1 MLLTVAA
8 MAQHLTGRVTDS
20 ASGEPIG
27 WVNVYYDGMPVGTN
41 TDTDGRFS
49 LPLHPGKT
57 LIVSFMGYE
66 KQTFRIT
73 GSTANLQVLLKWAPH
88 ELKSATVKGKKKKY
102 SRKNNPAVELMKKVI
117 KAKKQ
122 TDIHRVPRR
131 ASAFCPSHSRRL
143 PRDRYGARIL
153 PLRRLSSQVSVRM
166 VSTSSSLLARFSIAY
181 WLTALP
187 TWTSLM
193 IMYAC
198 CVISLFRPSR
208 LRMPLV
214 SIASLFR
221 TRCMLATT
229 SV

>member
-122 TDIHRVPRR
+122 TDIHRHP
-131 ASAFCPSHSRRL
+131 
-143 PRDRYGARIL
+143 Y
-153 PLRRLSSQVSVRM
+153 
-166 VSTSSSLLARFSIAY
+166 FSY
-181 WLTALP
+181 NL
-187 TWTSLM
+187 
-193 IMYAC
+193 
-198 CVISLFRPSR
+198 
-208 LRMPLV
+208 
-214 SIASLFR
+214 
-221 TRCMLATT
+221 
-229 SV
+229 